1 MVYSMIKTLQILLLT
16 LLVTACATPV
26 TNRPD
31 ISDAALRQ
39 EIRLSQEMAM
49 KQFVKDS
56 RRLFNASYPVL
67 KHNASQCK
75 KGDFKGIKPSLG
87 FDTWNEYAVE
97 KSLRPAAKV
106 AGIRKQLR
114 VQAVAKNSPAARA
127 GIRDGDQIVSINGVK
142 PSINKTAPQEFDDAV
157 ELAKGKK
164 IKLVIKRNGKK
175 INKSVAREEICEYPI
190 YLDYNSK
197 DINAY
202 TDGDRIVFS
211 KGILRFTKNNNEL
224 ALVTAHELAHIT
236 MGHIDKK
243 KQNALIGGLG
253 GLLLDVAAAAA
264 GVNTGGEFGRAAAN
278 IGASSYSVEFEGE
291 ADYVGMYYLARAGYS
306 TKNVGNFWRRMSIDS
321 PSNMTISTT
330 HPASPERFL
339 AIKRTHEEI
348 TRKKSSKRKLLPN
361 LKKKD

>member
-1 MVYSMIKTLQILLLT
+1 MMKTLQILLLT
-16 LLVTACATPV
+16 LLVSACATPV

-31 ISDAALRQ
+31 ISDAAVRQ
-39 EIRLSQEMAM
+39 EIRISQEMAM
-49 KQFVKDS
+49 KQFAKDS
-56 RRLFNASYPVL
+56 RRLFKASYPVL

-87 FDTWNEYAVE
+87 FEVWNHYAVE
-97 KSLRPAAKV
+97 KSLRNAFHVIGVK
-106 AGIRKQLR
+106 KQLR
-114 VQAVAKNSPAARA
+114 IKEVAKNSPAGRA
-127 GIRDGDQIVSINGVK
+127 GLKAGDQIVSLNDVK
-142 PSINKTAPQEFDDAV
+142 LSTRKTAPQEFDDAV
-157 ELAKGKK
+157 ELAKGKTV
-164 IKLVIKRNGKK
+164 KLVVKRNGKK
-175 INKSVAREEICEYPI
+175 ITKNLKRESICEYPI

-202 TDGDRIVFS
+202 TDGDKIVFS
-211 KGILRFTKNNNEL
+211 KGLLHFTKNNNEL

-243 KQNALIGGLG
+243 RQNALVGGLG

-306 TKNVGNFWRRMSIDS
+306 TKDVGNFWRRMSIDS

-330 HPASPERFL
+330 HPASPERFI
-339 AIKRTHEEI
+339 AIKRTHDEI
-348 TRKKSSKRKLLPN
+348 TKKKASKRKLLPN
-361 LKKKD
+361 LKKKDK